1 MTLEERVRKLEQKNS
16 AWLVGKVAKLEKRLV
31 ELERKIEAMLH
42 KLQMHVDA
50 DFNEEYE
57 DIPVPGPYDSF
68 ITVMDEAELGGGT

>member
-1 MTLEERVRKLEQKNS
+1 MILEERVRKLEQKNS

-50 DFNEEYE
+50 DFNEEFE
-57 DIPVPGPYDSF
+57 DTPVPGTYDSF